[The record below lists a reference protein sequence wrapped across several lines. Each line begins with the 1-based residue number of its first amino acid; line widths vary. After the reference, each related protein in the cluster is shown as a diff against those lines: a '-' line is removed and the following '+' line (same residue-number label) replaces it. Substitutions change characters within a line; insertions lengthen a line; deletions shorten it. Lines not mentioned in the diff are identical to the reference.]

1 MLQSM
6 GLQRVEQDWVT
17 EQQQD
22 LLFQDVKLY
31 FYSSYNFPYFPE
43 MCTHGGRK
51 MKKRWLFNFFIVIG
65 IMLLEKSQGMH
76 II

>member
-6 GLQRVEQDWVT
+6 GLQRVGQDWVT
-17 EQQQD
+17 EQQY

-31 FYSSYNFPYFPE
+31 FYSSYNFTYFPE

-51 MKKRWLFNFFIVIG
+51 MKERWLFNFFIVIG